1 MHIGSQDYNRGVRQ
15 RQRQRQTERR
25 EMIGKGGRREDG
37 GGFYI

>member
-1 MHIGSQDYNRGVRQ
+1 MHIGSRDYNRGV